1 MDFIPEIQLGELM
14 PIKWETVGARQ
25 VPQYFSEL
33 DII

>member
-14 PIKWETVGARQ
+14 PIKLETVEARQ
-25 VPQYFSEL
+25 VPKYFSEL